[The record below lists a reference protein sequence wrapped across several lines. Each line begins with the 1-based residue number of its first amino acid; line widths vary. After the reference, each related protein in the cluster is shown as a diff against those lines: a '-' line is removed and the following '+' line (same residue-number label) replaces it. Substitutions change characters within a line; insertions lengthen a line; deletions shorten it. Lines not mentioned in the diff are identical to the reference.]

1 MGYGKTYR
9 TKWLEDLSGNQGT
22 ANQVLISTSAGI
34 AWATASTIIGGPY
47 LPLSG
52 GTMAGNT
59 IHNDG
64 VISIYGTGSDL
75 QIYHDGSNSYISNT
89 TGDLNI
95 VQHADDKNIKF
106 YSDDG
111 SGGTAQYFR
120 LEGNEVRTGFVKK
133 TIHYDNV
140 QARFGDS
147 EDLRIYHDGS
157 NSYIAET
164 GTGSLFVD
172 SSKTIF
178 QINGSSAMTVNFDSK
193 VGIGTTNPTEKLDVQ
208 GNIKL
213 RGTNN
218 LTIGSTSNGG
228 NFSLSSGIRGFNF
241 ANTNGDLVRI
251 DAAGNLGIGTTSPSH
266 KLSLGFN
273 NVGYFGMSYDSN
285 ANPYILSNAYLDGN
299 TSKLKSTGYG
309 AGASAIRMTGDSIL
323 FNTWDG
329 TNADETITWNTAIA
343 IASGGNV
350 GIGTSS
356 PTGSLTVFN
365 SVAPSMLR

>member
-95 VQHADDKNIKF
+95 VQNADDKNIKF
-106 YSDDG
+106 YSDNS

-147 EDLRIYHDGS
+147 GDLRIYHDGS

-172 SSKTIF
+172 SSKTNF
-178 QINGSSAMTVNFDSK
+178 QINGSTVMNINFDSK
-193 VGIGTTNPTEKLDVQ
+193 VGIGTTNPTEKLYVA
-208 GNIKL
+208 
-213 RGTNN
+213 
-218 LTIGSTSNGG
+218 GS
-228 NFSLSSGIRGFNF
+228 
-241 ANTNGDLVRI
+241 
-251 DAAGNLGIGTTSPSH
+251 
-266 KLSLGFN
+266 
-273 NVGYFGMSYDSN
+273 
-285 ANPYILSNAYLDGN
+285 
-299 TSKLKSTGYG
+299 
-309 AGASAIRMTGDSIL
+309 
-323 FNTWDG
+323 
-329 TNADETITWNTAIA
+329 
-343 IASGGNV
+343 
-350 GIGTSS
+350 
-356 PTGSLTVFN
+356 
-365 SVAPSMLR
+365 